1 MDSVV
6 KSKTKFIDAATK
18 SGFFEL
24 VDKNV
29 HQACMLISKKVT
41 PKANK
46 NRHLRN
52 CLRIKRYWNT
62 YKEEIHQENVNI
74 IYLIIL
80 STVL

>member
-6 KSKTKFIDAATK
+6 NSKTKFIDAATK
-18 SGFFEL
+18 SGFFDL

-46 NRHLRN
+46 NRHLRIVWE
-52 CLRIKRYWNT
+52 LRDIGIHIKKRYI
-62 YKEEIHQENVNI
+62 KKM
-74 IYLIIL
+74 
-80 STVL
+80 